1 MISLED
7 IRVEFSG
14 NILFDEVSIF
24 IRSGEKIG
32 LVGNNGS
39 GKSSLLKVITGDLPP
54 TSGRVNRP
62 GSIRIGYLPQH
73 MEHQENETVYQSVFQ
88 SLEHIYELHQG
99 IEEVNHQ
106 IAGRTDY
113 NSEGYADLLNRLS
126 SMTEKYHM
134 LGGDKIDSAIE
145 RTLTGL
151 GFEKEDQ
158 RAPMYTFSGGWK
170 MRVELAKILLN
181 EPDLLLLDEPTN
193 HLDIESIQWF
203 ENYLKQFQGGVVLI
217 SHDRAFLDAI
227 TNRTLELNLGKLY
240 DFKLPYSQYKEE
252 RQRLKEQQQAAW
264 ENQQKKIKETEQFI
278 ERFRYKANKAS
289 LVQSRIKQL
298 EKMEEVQVDQDDKKT
313 MHIRFPD
320 PPRSGREVLKAS
332 DVVKYYG
339 DKLVLEHADFLIER
353 GERVAFVGRNGEG
366 KTTMAKVL
374 LQETDFT
381 GKVAVGHNVEI
392 GYYAQNQDELLDDNL
407 TVFQTLDQVA
417 EGEVRKQVRGILG
430 AFLFQGE
437 DVDKK
442 VGVLSGGE
450 RSRLALARLLL
461 HPYNMLILDEPTN
474 HLDMRSKEVL
484 KQALGNFKGTLLVV
498 SHDRDFMDGLVS
510 KVYEFRNRVLKE
522 HIGGIYDFLRK
533 KQLARLDDLN
543 AASSSPQG
551 NKRSSEKSPEGA
563 RRKNNP
569 QGPGNP
575 SQKAAGT
582 GKSYEE
588 RKTHK
593 NKVRKLERQVRES
606 EKRIES
612 LEKELEDLDRLLANP
627 ENIDNQEI
635 YSKYERLQKDH
646 EKEMIHWERL
656 YEKLEALRK
665 DHF

>member
-14 NILFDEVSIF
+14 NVLFDEVSIF
-24 IRSGEKIG
+24 IRSGEKMG

-62 GSIRIGYLPQH
+62 GSMRIGYLPQH

-88 SLEHIYELHQG
+88 SLEQIYALHQG
-99 IEEVNHQ
+99 IEEANRQ

-113 NSEGYADLLNRLS
+113 NSEEYAELLNRLS

-151 GFEKEDQ
+151 GFDKDDLQ
-158 RAPMYTFSGGWK
+158 APMYTFSGGWK
-170 MRVELAKILLN
+170 MRVELARILLN

-203 ENYLKQFQGGVVLI
+203 ENYLRQFQGGVVLI
-217 SHDRAFLDAI
+217 SHDRAFLDAV
-227 TNRTLELNLGKLY
+227 TSRTLELNLGKLY

-252 RQRLKEQQQAAW
+252 RQRLREQQQAAR

-298 EKMEEVQVDQDDKKT
+298 EKMEEVQVDQEDQKT

-320 PPRSGREVLKAS
+320 PPRSGREVLKAT

-374 LQETDFT
+374 LKETDFG

-392 GYYAQNQDELLDDNL
+392 GYYAQNQDEFLDDNL

-417 EGEVRKQVRGILG
+417 EGEVRKQVRSILG

-484 KQALGNFKGTLLVV
+484 KQALGNFQGTLLVV

-510 KVYEFRNRVLKE
+510 KVYEFRNRTLKE

-533 KQLARLDDLN
+533 KQLAQLDDLN
-543 AASSSPQG
+543 AAPSPSPAKG
-551 NKRSSEKSPEGA
+551 GSSEHSQGKG
-563 RRKNNP
+563 RVKNNP
-569 QGPGNP
+569 QGSGKP
-575 SQKAAGT
+575 SQKVAGN
-582 GKSYEE
+582 GRGYEE

-612 LEKELEDLDRLLANP
+612 LEEELEDLDRQLANP
-627 ENIDNQEI
+627 ENLDSQEI
-635 YSKYERLQKDH
+635 YSTYERLQEDH
-646 EKEMIHWERL
+646 EKEMTHWQRL

-665 DHF
+665 DHT